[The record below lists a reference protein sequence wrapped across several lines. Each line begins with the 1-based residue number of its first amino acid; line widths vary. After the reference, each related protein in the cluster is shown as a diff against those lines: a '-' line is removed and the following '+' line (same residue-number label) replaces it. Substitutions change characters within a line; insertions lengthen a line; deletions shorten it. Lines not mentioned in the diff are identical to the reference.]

1 MKGDSENR
9 QGLYETSFLIGG
21 AFTLIELLVVLAII
35 ALLASLLLPALA
47 KAKAKAQSV
56 ACMNNLKQLQ
66 LGWTIY
72 VHDNSDTLPPNIS
85 RSNGP
90 DGSFRQNVSN
100 SWVLGNAQRDS
111 TTTNIQG
118 GVLFRHVGAP
128 GIYRCPSDKSNVTD
142 HPGLL
147 RTRSYSI
154 NCWLNGDIDPFES
167 YHHWANP
174 TNEPADKTKFSQLI
188 DPPAFQIFV
197 FTDENEQSIDDGM
210 IVVGNPV
217 NNVEDIWY
225 KLPADRHSQ
234 GCNISFADGRVEHWR
249 WKYPKKFRPPRGQ
262 PVASASQDP
271 QRYDL
276 QDLHRLQ
283 ACVPHNLN

>member
-1 MKGDSENR
+1 MKRNSENR
-9 QGLYETSFLIGG
+9 QGLYGTSLLIGG
-21 AFTLIELLVVLAII
+21 GFTLIELLVVIAII
-35 ALLASLLLPALA
+35 AILASLLLPALA

-56 ACMNNLKQLQ
+56 ACMNNLRQLQ
-66 LGWTIY
+66 LAWTMY
-72 VHDNSDTLPPNIS
+72 VHDNNDALPPNIS

-118 GVLFRHVGAP
+118 GVLFRYVGAP
-128 GIYRCPSDKSNVTD
+128 GVYRCPSDKSTVMD

-154 NCWLNGDIDPFES
+154 NFWLNCDIDPSES
-167 YHHWANP
+167 YQYPANP

-188 DPPAFQIFV
+188 DPPASQIFG
-197 FTDENEQSIDDGM
+197 FMDEHEQSIDDGE

-217 NNVEDIWY
+217 NHVQDIWY
-225 KLPADRHSQ
+225 ELPADRHSQ
-234 GCNISFADGRVEHWR
+234 GCNISFIDGRVEHWR
-249 WKYPKKFRPPRGQ
+249 WKYPKKFRPPHGQ
-262 PVASASQDP
+262 TVPPPSQDP